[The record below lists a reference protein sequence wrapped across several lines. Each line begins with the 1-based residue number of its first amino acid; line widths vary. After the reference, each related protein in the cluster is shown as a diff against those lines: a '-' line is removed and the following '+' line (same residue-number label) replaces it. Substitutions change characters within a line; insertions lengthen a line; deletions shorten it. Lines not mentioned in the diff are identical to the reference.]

1 MKNFKLVIGI
11 DISKNTLDLC
21 IIKDPGNRQHEFLQ
35 VCNCRKGIESIFK
48 VLKKYEVPDS
58 ELLFCFENTG
68 VYGIPLCY
76 GLQNKEITYSM
87 VPAIEIKRD
96 KGLTRG
102 KSDKT
107 DAKDIALYAI
117 THLHKL
123 SFTQLP
129 ESDLMRL
136 KLLLAERDKLV
147 KAITLFKATKES
159 KDFLSKELSNEILK
173 HNSKTISIL
182 RKQLSE
188 IENLIKSIIRQN
200 EKIDKQ
206 LNLIQSVPGVGP
218 QTAIQLIVSTRCFTA
233 FDNWRKLAC
242 YAGVAPFEY
251 TSGTSIKGKTKVSHM
266 ADKKLKSLLNMAA
279 LAAKKHDKQFKD
291 YYERKTKEGKNGML
305 VMNALRCKILSRVF
319 ATIKRDTPYVDFLK
333 FAV

>member
-21 IIKDPGNRQHEFLQ
+21 IIKDPGNRQLEFLK
-35 VCNCRKGIESIFK
+35 VSNCKKGIESIFK
-48 VLKKYEVPDS
+48 ALKKYEVPDS

-76 GLQNKEITYSM
+76 SLQNKEVTYSM
-87 VPAIEIKRD
+87 VPAIEIKRA

-123 SFTQLP
+123 AFTQLP

-136 KLLLAERDKLV
+136 KLSLTERDKLV

-159 KDFLSKELSNEILK
+159 KGFLSKELSNEILK

-182 RKQLSE
+182 KKQLLE
-188 IENLIKSIIRQN
+188 LENIIKSIIKQN
-200 EKIDKQ
+200 EKINKQ

-251 TSGTSIKGKTKVSHM
+251 SSGTSIKGKSKVSHM

-319 ATIKRDTPYVDFLK
+319 ATIKRETPYVDFLK
-333 FAV
+333 FAA